1 MKRLYYLAG
10 VGVLIACLAGWAAFA
25 SAQTIPGGVPPKL
38 DTPPP
43 SPGAVVPPVPAAPD
57 NEPNKGAPAAT
68 PPAAP
73 PAAVP
78 AAVPSPEPAPKPL
91 SMPQPPSMAGDT
103 TPPVPAPAPGAAP
116 APAPVAPNTP
126 PRPLVPEV
134 PQEVPV
140 TPEMATG
147 RQEPAVSLEWIGNPI
162 AKVGAPADY
171 SLVVRNVCNIPVQQ
185 VAVRV
190 RVPAG
195 LSVIGSEPRAENN
208 GGILTWDL
216 GTLMVKQERVMQL
229 KLQADAK
236 GDVTPQAWVT
246 FTGSSVMRIRV
257 REPKLTLKCSVS
269 EKVLVGDAAAFTLTV
284 SNPGDGSA
292 DVVKIKALLSEGLEH
307 ARGNKIDFDI
317 GNLAPGESRNVTL
330 LCATRAGG
338 VQKCEAEAAAE
349 GGLLAKDA
357 ASLNVI
363 MPRLDL
369 QVVGPRLRYLDRK
382 AIFSLKV
389 TNPGD
394 AAASNVTV
402 ADMVPA
408 GFKVLAASDGGRH
421 DFQTR
426 TVSWFLGEVGPG
438 QTREVK
444 LEVQAVNPGEHEH
457 KATAVGARGLRAESK
472 LMTRV
477 EGLAAL
483 LVEMVDTEDPIE
495 AGGDTAYEV
504 RITNTGSK
512 TEENIKLMATIPE
525 KMQFKN
531 AQGPARYQEQGKTI
545 VFDPIPA
552 LAPRADA
559 IIRINVKA
567 VEAGT
572 ERFKIQVTSANLTDP
587 VVKMEAT
594 RIYSDAP
601 EVGSSSSSTPTPPA
615 AAPGATPTAPAAPA
629 ALPPTPA
636 APVALPP
643 TPTAPPVPGAGPGAA
658 PGE

>member
-1 MKRLYYLAG
+1 MEPAKG
-10 VGVLIACLAGWAAFA
+10 
-25 SAQTIPGGVPPKL
+25 
-38 DTPPP
+38 
-43 SPGAVVPPVPAAPD
+43 AAP
-57 NEPNKGAPAAT
+57 APAAM
-68 PPAAP
+68 
-73 PAAVP
+73 
-78 AAVPSPEPAPKPL
+78 PSPEPARPPL
-91 SMPQPPSMAGDT
+91 SMPQPPSLTGEPAA
-103 TPPVPAPAPGAAP
+103 PPVPTPAAP
-116 APAPVAPNTP
+116 MPVPVAPTTAAK
-126 PRPLVPEV
+126 
-134 PQEVPV
+134 PV
-140 TPEMATG
+140 TPEPVPESPEMAAG
-147 RQEPAVSLEWIGNPI
+147 RQEPAVSLEWVGNPI

-171 SLVVRNVCNIPVQQ
+171 SLVVRNTCNIPVQQ

-195 LSVIGSEPRAENN
+195 LNVVGAEPRADNA
-208 GGILTWDL
+208 GGVLTWDL
-216 GTLMVKQERVMQL
+216 GTLMAKQERVMQL
-229 KLQADAK
+229 KLQAEAK
-236 GDVTPQAWVT
+236 GDVTPQAWVS

-257 REPKLTLKCSVS
+257 REPKLVLKCSVA
-269 EKVLVGDAAAFTLTV
+269 EKVLVGDAAAFTLNV

-292 DVVKIKALLSEGLEH
+292 DVVKIKAMLSEGLEH
-307 ARGNKIDFDI
+307 ARGNKIDFEI

-338 VQKCEAEAAAE
+338 VQKCEATAEAE
-349 GGLLAKDA
+349 GGLVAKDT

-382 AIFSLKV
+382 AIYSLRV

-472 LMTRV
+472 LLTRV

-495 AGGDTAYEV
+495 AGGDTAYEI

-512 TEENIKLMATIPE
+512 TEENIKLIATVPE

-531 AQGPARYQEQGKTI
+531 AQGPIRYQEQGKTI

-552 LAPRADA
+552 LAPQANA

-567 VEAGT
+567 LDAGT
-572 ERFKIQVTSANLTDP
+572 ERFKIQVTSLNLTDP

-601 EVGSSSSSTPTPPA
+601 EPAASTPTPVVPA
-615 AAPGATPTAPAAPA
+615 GGPAAPA
-629 ALPPTPA
+629 TLPA
-636 APVALPP
+636 APPIPSAVP
-643 TPTAPPVPGAGPGAA
+643 TPPG
-658 PGE
+658 GE

>member
-1 MKRLYYLAG
+1 MKRMYYLAG
-10 VGVLIACLAGWAAFA
+10 VGVLTACLAGWAAFA
-25 SAQTIPGGVPPKL
+25 SAQSLPGGPPVPEMPPPAAATPVPPAPGAV
-38 DTPPP
+38 PPP
-43 SPGAVVPPVPAAPD
+43 SSGVSAPLPTTPGPSPALAADPHKDAPTPAAP
-57 NEPNKGAPAAT
+57 A
-68 PPAAP
+68 
-73 PAAVP
+73 
-78 AAVPSPEPAPKPL
+78 PSPEPTRPL
-91 SMPQPPSMAGDT
+91 SMPQPPSMAAD
-103 TPPVPAPAPGAAP
+103 TPPPAPGSLPASAPAPLPAGPITAAKP
-116 APAPVAPNTP
+116 A
-126 PRPLVPEV
+126 VPEHLTEI
-134 PQEVPV
+134 PL
-140 TPEMATG
+140 TPEAATG
-147 RQEPAVSLEWIGNPI
+147 RQEPSVSLEWVGNPI

-171 SLVVRNVCNIPVQQ
+171 SLVVRNICNIPVQQ
-185 VAVRV
+185 VTVRV

-195 LSVIGSEPRAENN
+195 LSVMGAEPRADNAS
-208 GGILTWDL
+208 GILTWDL
-216 GTLMVKQERVMQL
+216 GTVMAKQERVLHL

-246 FTGSSVMRIRV
+246 FTGSSVLRIRV
-257 REPKLTLKCSVS
+257 REPKLTLKCAASD
-269 EKVLVGDAAAFTLTV
+269 KVLVGDAAAFTLTV

-292 DVVKIKALLSEGLEH
+292 DLVKIKAVLSEGLEH

-338 VQKCEAEAAAE
+338 AQKCEATAEAE
-349 GGLLAKDA
+349 GGLVAKDTV
-357 ASLNVI
+357 SLNVI

-382 AIFSLKV
+382 AIYSLKV

-394 AAASNVTV
+394 APASNVTV

-444 LEVQAVNPGEHEH
+444 LEVQAVNPGDHEH

-472 LMTRV
+472 LHTRV

-495 AGGDTAYEV
+495 AGADTAYEV

-512 TEENIKLMATIPE
+512 TEENIKLVASVPD

-531 AQGPARYQEQGKTI
+531 AQGPVRYQEQGKTI
-545 VFDPIPA
+545 VFDPLPA

-559 IIRINVKA
+559 IFRINVKA
-567 VEAGT
+567 LTAGT
-572 ERFKIQVTSANLTDP
+572 ERFKIHVTSLNLTDP
-587 VVKMEAT
+587 VIKMEAT

-601 EVGSSSSSTPTPPA
+601 EPATSTPVTPPA
-615 AAPGATPTAPAAPA
+615 
-629 ALPPTPA
+629 
-636 APVALPP
+636 V
-643 TPTAPPVPGAGPGAA
+643 PGAA
-658 PGE
+658 PAPMAPPVAPGAIPAPTIPPAPGAAPKLPGE